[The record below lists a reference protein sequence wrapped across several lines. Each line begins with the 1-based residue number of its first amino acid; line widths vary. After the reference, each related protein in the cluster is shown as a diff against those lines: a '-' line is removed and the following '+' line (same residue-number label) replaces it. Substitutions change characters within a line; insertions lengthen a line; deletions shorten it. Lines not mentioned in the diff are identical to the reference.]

1 MIKVTPSYEQLSRGK
16 PTFRASLENPNH
28 EGTKDAKKN
37 YLTQSRKDAN
47 AGDRRELNHED
58 TKNTKKDCLT
68 QRRKDANARDRR
80 ELNHEGAKQKKQ
92 KIRQD

>member
-1 MIKVTPSYEQLSRGK
+1 MLLGRRGL
-16 PTFRASLENPNH
+16 A
-28 EGTKDAKKN
+28 
-37 YLTQSRKDAN
+37 YLILMQQDIQQGRSRKDAN